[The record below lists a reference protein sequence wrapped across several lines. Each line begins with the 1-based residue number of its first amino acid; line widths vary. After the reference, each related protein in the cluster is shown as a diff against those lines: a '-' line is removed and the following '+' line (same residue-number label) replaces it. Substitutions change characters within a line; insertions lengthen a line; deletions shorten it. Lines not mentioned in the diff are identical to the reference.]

1 MTIARIVKTRGVRG
15 EVAAVLLTD
24 FPERFGQISGV
35 RILHGGV
42 GHIEQLEWHWFHQG
56 RVILKFTGLNRP
68 HEVEH
73 LVGGEVQVPEEERVS
88 PPEDTYFHSD
98 LVGCQVRQDGQALG
112 TVSDVFETG
121 GAGANLVVA
130 TPAGGEIMV
139 PLARRFVLAIDVAAR
154 EIDVDLPSG
163 LLEVGLPAGSRKSRP
178 ARRKPDED

>member
-24 FPERFGQISGV
+24 FPERFDQISGV
-35 RILHGGV
+35 RILRGGV

-88 PPEDTYFHSD
+88 PPVDTYFHSD
-98 LVGCQVRQDGQALG
+98 LVGCAVRRDGQTLG
-112 TVSDVFETG
+112 TVVDVFEA
-121 GAGANLVVA
+121 GAAAANLVVA
-130 TPAGGEIMV
+130 TPDGDEVMV
-139 PLARRFVLAIDVAAR
+139 PLARRFVLGIDVASQT
-154 EIDVDLPSG
+154 IDVQLPPG
-163 LLEVGLPAGSRKSRP
+163 LLEVGLPAKNRKAKP
-178 ARRKPDED
+178 EKRKPDEN